1 MKNMLL
7 NELFEFFSIF
17 RVKKIESC
25 GIPIYYNDAFKSV
38 FLDIISRDRFGS
50 NIKDEIEIMLNSGQL
65 NVGFTT
71 SNIFVDLYN
80 EFKKRVISKFITIDQ
95 KYRIL
100 GLFCP
105 IDGKVSIILD
115 ENTTFFKSA
124 KEDRVLNVL
133 FHELCHY
140 FLFLYPIHFINYTK
154 DVIQKFY
161 KNLLEAIKPIPL
173 ENMNK
178 AEKVLRDISIKLM
191 LRERLVEHNIEII
204 IEESSRLWLNAVDDI
219 YNDDNSKAKVL
230 NFIAKVINAI
240 VDASNL
246 NITDLVNNVFSI
258 FHFAYEKTFNITN
271 KERLYEIFFGQELM
285 FPSEIIAV
293 AHNIGDKKL
302 SEKIIKELI

>member
-1 MKNMLL
+1 MENMLL
-7 NELFEFFSIF
+7 NELFDFFSIF
-17 RVKKIESC
+17 RVKKTESC

-38 FLDIISRDRFGS
+38 FLDIISRDSFGS
-50 NIKDEIEIMLNSGQL
+50 SIKDEIGMMLDSGQL

-71 SNIFVDLYN
+71 SNIFIDLYN
-80 EFKKRVISKFITIDQ
+80 EFKKRIISKFITIDQ

-115 ENTTFFKSA
+115 ENTSFFKSA
-124 KEDRVLNVL
+124 KEDRILNVL

-161 KNLLEAIKPIPL
+161 KNFLEIIKPIPL

-191 LRERLVEHNIEII
+191 LRERLVEHNTNII
-204 IEESSRLWLNAVDDI
+204 IEESSRLWLNVIDDI
-219 YNDDNSKAKVL
+219 YDDNSSKAKVL
-230 NFIAKVINAI
+230 NFISKVMYAI
-240 VDASNL
+240 VDGSGL
-246 NITDLVNNVFSI
+246 NISDLVNNVFSV
-258 FHFAYEKTFNITN
+258 FHLAYERTFNVTN
-271 KERLYEIFFGQELM
+271 REKLYEVFFGQELM
-285 FPSEIIAV
+285 FPSEIIAI
-293 AHNIGDKKL
+293 AHNIGDRKL